1 MPIYHTI
8 GLERQAIQ
16 EAPLDISFT
25 SLTAESANAR
35 MQKFQ
40 ARNLLQGNLAVRTS
54 MRFYLANSSL
64 GRIAGCGV
72 SPTSGRIMSNSTGR
86 VVAEITNNSLAT
98 GTSTAAARRLRS
110 GIVTTNTLGV
120 ARVRIVTS
128 RADNF
133 FLTLVLPD
141 GTLAISNAI
150 LFA

>member
-8 GLERQAIQ
+8 PLQRAAIQ

-25 SLTAESANAR
+25 SLTAEATNTR
-35 MQKFQ
+35 LQKFQ

-54 MRFYLANSSL
+54 LRFYLANSSL
-64 GRIAGCGV
+64 GRISGCGV
-72 SPTSGRIMSNSTGR
+72 SPTSGLIATNSTGR
-86 VVAEITNNSLAT
+86 VLVFASTTLAPSVSSLAT
-98 GTSTAAARRLRS
+98 GRKQKA
-110 GIVTTNTLGV
+110 GIVTTNTLGI
-120 ARVRIVTS
+120 ARVSIKTS

>member
-1 MPIYHTI
+1 MPIYRTI
-8 GLERQAIQ
+8 GLPRLAIQ

-25 SLTAESANAR
+25 SLTAEAANVR
-35 MQKFQ
+35 NQKFQ

-54 MRFYLANSSL
+54 LQFYLANSSL
-64 GRIAGCGV
+64 GRISGCGV
-72 SPTSGRIMSNSTGR
+72 SPTSGRIVSNSTGR
-86 VVAEITNNSLAT
+86 VLAHISNSLAP
-98 GTSTAAARRLRS
+98 GNSTAAGRRLRE
-110 GIVTTNTLGV
+110 GIVMTNTLGV
-120 ARVRIVTS
+120 ARVSIKTS